1 MLTTENWHYLYSKPT
16 AQGRLKARLE
26 DFYVQ
31 EKLGYQ
37 PIGEGEHIY
46 LWLRKTGLNTAYVA
60 EQLAKFCAVP
70 LRAVTYAGRKDKYA
84 VTEQWFGIHL
94 PGKKDFDWSQFK
106 LEGVEVITSKRH
118 NKKLRTGVLKGNH
131 FKLVLRNISQQTEVE
146 EKLQQIAVSG
156 VPNYFGS
163 QRFGNNNSNLH
174 LAQLMLNG
182 EEIRNRNKRSMAI
195 SALRSWLFNQFI
207 SERLQSG
214 HFQQLLTGDVMQLTG
229 SQSYFVFD
237 GKDPKVEMRLQ
248 QRDIQLTCPM
258 WGQGQLASQEQ
269 ALTWEQSVAITS
281 PQVTQTLEALGLKQE
296 RRAIC
301 LTPENL
307 SWQFID
313 DTLHLGFDLP
323 SGCFATSVVR
333 ELIQVLPESE

>member
-1 MLTTENWHYLYSKPT
+1 MLTTEDWNYLYNKPT
-16 AQGRLKARLE
+16 AQGQLKAQLE

-37 PIGEGEHIY
+37 PTGEGEHIY
-46 LWLRKTGLNTAYVA
+46 LWLRKVGLNTAFVA
-60 EQLAKFCAVP
+60 EQLAKFCALP

-84 VTEQWFGIHL
+84 VTEQWFGVHL

-106 LEGVEVITSKRH
+106 LEGVEILTSKRH

-131 FKLVLRNISQQTEVE
+131 FKLILRNVTQQHEIE
-146 EKLQQIAVSG
+146 EKLQQIKVSG

-163 QRFGNNNSNLH
+163 QRFGNNNNNLH
-174 LAQLMLNG
+174 LAAMMING

-207 SERLQSG
+207 SKRIQDDS
-214 HFQQLLTGDVMQLTG
+214 FQQLIPGDAMQLAG

-237 GKDPKVEMRLQ
+237 GEDPQVKERLQ
-248 QRDIQLTCPM
+248 QRDIQLTSPM
-258 WGQGQLASQEQ
+258 WGTGELASQQQ
-269 ALTWEQSVAITS
+269 ALSWEQSIADKH
-281 PQVTQTLEALGLKQE
+281 PQVTQTLEDLGLKQE
-296 RRAIC
+296 RRALC
-301 LTPENL
+301 LLPEDL
-307 SWQFID
+307 TWQFID

-333 ELIQVLPESE
+333 ELIQLLPESE